1 MVKIHGSTGFYSN
14 ALRMVGFGVDARTPQ
29 MFETRDDLAP
39 WVAEVFDRL
48 ARINGELS
56 GDLSDDELRRAT
68 HAELDRAP
76 RMVTLDELRRGCAIA
91 TELMM
96 VEATERA
103 MASLDADLAGL

>member
-1 MVKIHGSTGFYSN
+1 MSEV
-14 ALRMVGFGVDARTPQ
+14 V
-29 MFETRDDLAP
+29 DDLGP

-56 GDLSDDELRRAT
+56 GDLTDDELRLA
-68 HAELDRAP
+68 AIDEIDCAP
-76 RMVTLDELRRGCAIA
+76 RLVTLEELRRGCAIA

-103 MASLDADLAGL
+103 MISLDACVDPTV